1 MRIITEL
8 DFQYNKHKPWLTA
21 ENGYFSGSVF
31 IGNCLMSE
39 EQIKNAMESIKTVNQ
54 AIDFVKS
61 LNGHFAAVIYID
73 GAVFISVDRER
84 TIPLFYEVKNDT
96 VTIYNHVSL
105 DMIKKHGI
113 NENALNDLDCCLFV
127 TGRENIAKNIFSVSA
142 GEAVVISDTGINR
155 QYYHEFD
162 YDKVE
167 YPDKEELFSLIDKK
181 FVDVTKRLITYLNG
195 RCAVVPLS
203 GGHDSRL
210 IVYYLKRLGYDNIIT
225 YTYGPKGNF
234 EATTSEKVAKFLG
247 LDWHFVAYEPK
258 ELQKLFKRDFENL
271 VDFYSNGDSS
281 VCIQDW
287 YAVDCLQREK
297 IIPEDAV
304 FVPGHSFDAI
314 TGSFILPKYA
324 NNDSVTKQQLMNDI
338 IWKHFS
344 EGSQKYSTQKRKHIE
359 AIINDKLLKDEPEC
373 FTNDRAFNLYQNY
386 NVRERQAKYVC
397 SSVKLYE
404 YYGYDWFLPLW
415 DNELIDFW
423 ETISLKL
430 KYNRKLFFE
439 FTQHQY
445 ADLMAAAP
453 VENEKSKNIKKV
465 NMNPIVRVVRKI
477 HQLINYV
484 DYHYCLAYFNHFDV
498 VSMYLRKRVL
508 NIGYFVNQKIKK
520 IVRIK
525 ND

>member
-39 EQIKNAMESIKTVNQ
+39 EKIKNAMESIKTVNQ

-113 NENALNDLDCCLFV
+113 NETALNDLDCCLFV

-162 YDKVE
+162 YDKIE

-181 FVDVTKRLITYLNG
+181 FVDVIKRLITYLNG

-304 FVPGHSFDAI
+304 FVPGHCFDMLA
-314 TGSFILPKYA
+314 GALILSKYA
-324 NNDSVTKQQLMNDI
+324 DNDTVTKQDLIKDLL
-338 IWKHFS
+338 WKHYS
-344 EGSQKYSTQKRKHIE
+344 EGKRKLTPDIQNRFVHK
-359 AIINDKLLKDEPEC
+359 INNELLCNEPEIL
-373 FTNDRAFNLYQNY
+373 TSDRAVNLYHNHCAH
-386 NVRERQAKYVC
+386 ERLAKYTCC
-397 SSVKLYE
+397 SQRLYE
-404 YYGYDWFLPLW
+404 YYGYDWFFPLW
-415 DNELIDFW
+415 DKELIEFW
-423 ETISLKL
+423 ETIDIKQ

-520 IVRIK
+520 IVRTK